1 MSTPFEFL
9 CTAQVVNALR
19 LAGLQGP
26 AEVVL
31 AGVDLPYGFP
41 RPTREHDGRI
51 LNPVNDAS
59 VEIMLLCGQCSP
71 DDHRIWQRADVAAWI
86 KDRTKEH

>member
-1 MSTPFEFL
+1 MTAPLEFM
-9 CTAQVVNALR
+9 CRDQVVNALR
-19 LAGLQGP
+19 LAGLHGP
-26 AEVVL
+26 AQVVL
-31 AGVDLPYGFP
+31 AGDTLPFGFP
-41 RPTREHDGRI
+41 RNTREHDARI

-59 VEIMLLCGQCSP
+59 VEIMLLTGQCSP